1 MAINRF
7 EEELLSACRKFLL
20 AADTQLVST
29 RILEEHGFSRDSR
42 ERGRVL
48 IAQAEA
54 AFAAERDGSAWNFLT
69 PTPWQRRKE
78 ALDWFVDG
86 RWRRFRRNFVA
97 AERALQDGNVLG
109 VVRAF
114 LPSLSPLV
122 LAKDEL
128 TLAKHLWLAGRE
140 RPAGAPPPKDTVL
153 VELQGWYEHWR
164 LLAQRVFRGRPDLLG
179 PFGLTSGKAP
189 PRLRGKLAQIR
200 YGEGAANRDARFPAA

>member
-1 MAINRF
+1 MKINRY
-7 EEELLSACRKFLL
+7 EEELLTACRKFL
-20 AADTQLVST
+20 AGADANPVST
-29 RILEEHGFSRDSR
+29 RILWEHGFSDEMR
-42 ERGRVL
+42 ERGRSL
-48 IAQAEA
+48 IDQAER
-54 AFAAERDGSAWNFLT
+54 AFAAEREGTAWNFLT

-78 ALDWFVDG
+78 ALDWFLDG

-97 AERALQDGNVLG
+97 AERALAAGNVLG
-109 VVRAF
+109 LAGAF
-114 LPSLSPLV
+114 WPSLSPLV
-122 LAKDEL
+122 FARDEL
-128 TLAKHLWLAGRE
+128 TLARNLWRAGGE
-140 RPAGAPPPKDTVL
+140 RPADVPPPKDTVL